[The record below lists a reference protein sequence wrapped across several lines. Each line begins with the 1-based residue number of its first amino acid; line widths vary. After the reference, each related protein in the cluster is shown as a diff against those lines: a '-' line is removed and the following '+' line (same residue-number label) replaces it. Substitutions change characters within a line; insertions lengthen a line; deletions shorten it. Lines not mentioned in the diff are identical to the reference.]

1 MQKKKKKN
9 AAYKNHTFLG
19 FTFSK
24 RKKKTVLSLLLQ
36 LAVCLFV
43 CILGSGYVASTRHL
57 RISRNRVCSFL
68 RNPLGERLR
77 FVHLTPATKLKSS
90 LPPPPGHPAE
100 EPSSVTHLRSRKTD
114 RPASFSNDQG
124 WRDTERSTDFCE
136 CCESKSWPME

>member
-1 MQKKKKKN
+1 MQKKKKERSLQKP
-9 AAYKNHTFLG
+9 H
-19 FTFSK
+19 FSWFYIQQK
-24 RKKKTVLSLLLQ
+24 EKKTVLSLLLQ

-90 LPPPPGHPAE
+90 LPPPPGHPAG